1 MELSERGRL
10 ILVLLVEVGILSI
23 ISESAL
29 MALTSLLGALVLGVE
44 GMHLWLRARGLR
56 VDVRHTLEKNVL
68 VQGSST
74 TVRFVV
80 HGTGGCT
87 SAFITLSPPAGLKPQ
102 SPLVQRVTI
111 GEGKDVEISYT
122 LKGQK
127 RGRWAVGTLTC
138 ELNDALGLFVWRKRL
153 RVEEA
158 VEVYVKMGGELTRSE
173 GMGGIRRRRARS
185 PTASSGTKRWAP
197 GVGEVRRFSPGDSLR
212 WIDWKLTAKTQR
224 PMVKQPERIPEA
236 QLVLMLDISMET
248 GSGAVLEAAIEA
260 AAIVYWLCAARDIP
274 MAMLTFKE
282 SKPTQLIPTGAGK
295 HQELQ
300 ITRELSHINGEA
312 GGKTPGGK
320 TPSPLITTDE
330 LSMLRKFVLSSVQHD
345 PQVACFF
352 ERIQPFV
359 ESIMAWK
366 DVSGLELYQ
375 AMTEIVKRG
384 KLQTKVVVI
393 TSLMLETTPLFE
405 SLRLAKYNGFEIV
418 LAALSPKLSG
428 QMEEYQLFK
437 EKLRILGCIPDIRI
451 FEIES
456 MGELAQ
462 LSSIMD

>member
-1 MELSERGRL
+1 
-10 ILVLLVEVGILSI
+10 
-23 ISESAL
+23 
-29 MALTSLLGALVLGVE
+29 
-44 GMHLWLRARGLR
+44 RGLT

-68 VQGSST
+68 VQHSST

-80 HGTGGCT
+80 HGTGRCT
-87 SAFITLSPPAGLKPQ
+87 NALITLSPSAGLKPQ
-102 SPLVQRVTI
+102 SPPVQRVTI

-122 LKGQK
+122 LRGQK

-138 ELNDALGLFVWRKRL
+138 ELDDALGLFVWRKRW

-212 WIDWKLTAKTQR
+212 WIDWKLTAKIQR

-236 QLVLMLDISMET
+236 QLVLMLDISKSMET

-260 AAIVYWLCAARDIP
+260 AAIVYGLCAARGIP

-330 LSMLRKFVLSSVQHD
+330 LSMLRKFVLSSALHD
-345 PQVACFF
+345 PEVACFF

-366 DVSGLELYQ
+366 DVSSLELYQ
-375 AMTEIVKRG
+375 AMTDIVKRG

-405 SLRLAKYNGFEIV
+405 SLRLARYNGFEIV

-462 LSSIMD
+462 LSSIVD